1 MSSQPRNPSWDE
13 SADLP
18 GRVGSHPVL
27 SMPEDWTYSTSW
39 QRAQEETD
47 HGGPINDA
55 ERMVAL
61 DDGDDYHRV
70 LWALKGRTLLAE
82 CDCRG
87 YEFHGLLV
95 EGDNYHKVVSVLEMV
110 EKGELSKRK
119 AADRLDTSRPTI
131 NRALDRADL
140 YGL

>member
-1 MSSQPRNPSWDE
+1 MGRECRSPRPRRE
-13 SADLP
+13 PP
-18 GRVGSHPVL
+18 GAV
-27 SMPEDWTYSTSW
+27 D
-39 QRAQEETD
+39 A
-47 HGGPINDA
+47 GGLD
-55 ERMVAL
+55 VL

-110 EKGELSKRK
+110 EKRELSKRK
-119 AADRLDTSRPTI
+119 AQTASTPPDRRSTAPWT
-131 NRALDRADL
+131 ALICTDYERQMSATESPSTCVKSLSLVTTGSL
-140 YGL
+140 Y